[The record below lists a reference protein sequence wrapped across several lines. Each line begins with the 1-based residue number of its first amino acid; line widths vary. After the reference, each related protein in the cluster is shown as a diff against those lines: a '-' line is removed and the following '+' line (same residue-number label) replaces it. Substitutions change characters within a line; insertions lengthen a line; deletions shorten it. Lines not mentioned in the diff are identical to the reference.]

1 MAGYINDDRAYNDA
15 VKRKIQANARKGRFQ
30 RWIDED
36 PSRENLIKVLEE
48 NFHAPR
54 GNSFLVKMFQSFEE
68 WGSLTPGQ
76 EAAVQKVIAQDAERK
91 AEWAK
96 KNAEE
101 GARSQHV
108 GTEGERG
115 EFLNLKLRFKKE
127 FDGRFGPTTIQKFED
142 EAGNV
147 LVYFGKDLGVEKDGV
162 ISLKATVKK
171 HDERDGVKQ
180 TILNRPTVL

>member
-91 AEWAK
+91 AEFAK
-96 KNAEE
+96 KRAEE
-101 GARSQHV
+101 GAHSQHV
-108 GTEGERG
+108 GNEGERR
-115 EFLNLKLRFKKE
+115 EFLNLKLRFKKSFE
-127 FDGRFGPTTIQKFED
+127 GRYGTTFIQVFED
-142 EAGNV
+142 ESRNTI
-147 LVYFGKDLGVEKDGV
+147 VYFGKDLGVEKDGV